1 MAEQDLMFT
10 SVYDAATADNVAVR
24 NNAVNTAAA
33 GRGMVGAYGSALA
46 GGVFSQSLAK
56 MAGMKSPEEQKADI
70 ISKILK
76 GSSNLDRSNPA
87 NLEKIAQQLI
97 QQGLP
102 GEAQKFIEK
111 AREMRKTARTFQQ
124 KDTELDILQQ
134 SADARTL
141 DADTNQQRLE
151 IEKFGKETERLGV
164 DNQHIVALKR
174 LGLDEYIWEDKSSM
188 EVWKHST
195 TNALQNKIADN
206 NFALGTDQNTIS
218 ATNTAI
224 NFYLAGFKPQELA
237 LSKRLADI
245 EEGKAITDAYYK
257 AGQLLYQDA
266 SLKSQMDVNKFNM
279 AMGGDA
285 MNVLLPNGQSG
296 VGHMAW
302 DPDTQSAS
310 FKLLSTGTP
319 GEGEGGLNDVLM
331 TGTASQ
337 IQDAMITASGI
348 NSEEQTVVKN
358 VTYDYEKI
366 FLAKNAQFGDQW
378 RIPETGPFSDEWMEA
393 KGLDPLKEVPNL
405 LDYAKAMGL
414 ENDPNYL
421 QSNQWQLLHKG
432 RGLDFV
438 NLYDKANDSEKY
450 QEKVV
455 SAEVKGE
462 IMSAYPG
469 LITNEAM
476 LDTVIDM
483 PVMNGIDYGSMTLAN
498 VIRTLN
504 AHTWETNISG
514 TLRTTQNKLTG
525 DNIKVAIKR
534 ILDSLPAAPAP
545 AASNN
550 QDVVASG
557 AAVVVDNTVP
567 SDLSDG
573 NFAGTNTNN
582 IVNENSQV
590 INNVDLSNITNAD
603 MVVQQIEPSE
613 AASVIASTG
622 YDSLIKSLEVLR
634 VDKKQSGD
642 ITHLVSPIFDT
653 STEEGRAAKSAYDQ
667 WKFKNGGRYLKM
679 GIRIPP
685 SKIMRK

>member
-1 MAEQDLMFT
+1 VENQNNQAMAILDFQEFQYMD
-10 SVYDAATADNVAVR
+10 S
-24 NNAVNTAAA
+24 
-33 GRGMVGAYGSALA
+33 S
-46 GGVFSQSLAK
+46 
-56 MAGMKSPEEQKADI
+56 EQK
-70 ISKILK
+70 
-76 GSSNLDRSNPA
+76 NW
-87 NLEKIAQQLI
+87 Q
-97 QQGLP
+97 
-102 GEAQKFIEK
+102 
-111 AREMRKTARTFQQ
+111 FQQ
-124 KDTELDILQQ
+124 SNTLANKV
-134 SADARTL
+134 AD
-141 DADTNQQRLE
+141 
-151 IEKFGKETERLGV
+151 
-164 DNQHIVALKR
+164 
-174 LGLDEYIWEDKSSM
+174 Y
-188 EVWKHST
+188 
-195 TNALQNKIADN
+195 
-206 NFALGTDQNTIS
+206 NFALGTDQNAIS
-218 ATNTAI
+218 ASQTAI
-224 NFYLAGFKPQELA
+224 NYYLASFKPQELA
-237 LSKRLADI
+237 ISSRLADI
-245 EEGKAITDAYYK
+245 EQGKAVTDAYYK

-266 SLKSQMDVNKFNM
+266 SLKSQMDVNRFNM

-302 DPDTQSAS
+302 DPDTQTAS

-319 GEGEGGLNDVLM
+319 GGGEGGLNDVLM

-378 RIPETGPFSDEWMEA
+378 RIPETGPFSDEWMA
-393 KGLDPLKEVPNL
+393 ARGLDPLTEVPNL
-405 LDYAKAMGL
+405 LDYAKAIGL

-469 LITNEAM
+469 LITNESM
-476 LDTVIDM
+476 LDTVINM

-504 AHTWETNISG
+504 AHTWETNIPG

-534 ILDSLPAAPAP
+534 ILDSLDTAPAE
-545 AASNN
+545 SNTVN
-550 QDVVASG
+550 QNVVASG
-557 AAVVVDNTVP
+557 AQVVVDNTI
-567 SDLSDG
+567 STELSDG
-573 NFAGTNTNN
+573 NFAGTDTN
-582 IVNENSQV
+582 IVNQNNAVNQ
-590 INNVDLSNITNAD
+590 NVDLNNLTQVN
-603 MVVQQIEPSE
+603 PSD

-622 YDSLIKSLEVLR
+622 YDSLIQNLDVLR
-634 VDKKQSGD
+634 VDEKPSGD

-653 STEEGRAAKSAYDQ
+653 STEEGRKAKAAYDQ

-679 GIRIPP
+679 GIRLPP
-685 SKIMRK
+685 STIMRK

>member
-124 KDTELDILQQ
+124 KETELGILQQ
-134 SADARTL
+134 SADARTR
-141 DADTNQQRLE
+141 DADTNAERLA
-151 IEKFGKETERLGV
+151 IEKYSAETTRLGV

-206 NFALGTDQNTIS
+206 NFALGTDQNTIN

-224 NFYLAGFKPQELA
+224 NYYLAGFKPQELA

-266 SLKSQMDVNKFNM
+266 SLKSQNDVNRFNM
-279 AMGGDA
+279 EMGGEV

-302 DPDTQSAS
+302 DSDTQTAS

-393 KGLDPLKEVPNL
+393 RGLDPLIEVPNL

-469 LITNEAM
+469 LITNESM

-504 AHTWETNISG
+504 AHTWETNIPG
-514 TLRTTQNKLTG
+514 TLRTKQNKLTG

-573 NFAGTNTNN
+573 NFAGTNTN
-582 IVNENSQV
+582 IVNENSEV

-642 ITHLVSPIFDT
+642 ITHLVSPIFDM
-653 STEEGRAAKSAYDQ
+653 STEEGRKAKAAYDQ

-679 GIRIPP
+679 GIRLPP
-685 SKIMRK
+685 STIMRK